1 MLRATGKSQPVSSF
15 YRAGTQDSRD
25 GEAGQPGTLA
35 SGSQSSALLHLHKSE
50 GILPSPSRAYAV
62 SGEVAGVLGEELLR
76 GFPWREKSR
85 GGWGGFLTPSP
96 APTHI
101 QKHSGRNFI
110 SECPFSRELT
120 VSQETS
126 GGDTP
131 SCQLPWQP
139 LGGCGSLFCLEQP
152 QRGSHVICINRK
164 WCPGLQVLRMEQ
176 VNQGWVGSQARS

>member
-110 SECPFSRELT
+110 SKCPFSREL
-120 VSQETS
+120 SFP
-126 GGDTP
+126 GDVWWRYP
-131 SCQLPWQP
+131 FLPASLAATRRLWLP
-139 LGGCGSLFCLEQP
+139 LLPRAATERVPCDLY
-152 QRGSHVICINRK
+152 K
-164 WCPGLQVLRMEQ
+164 
-176 VNQGWVGSQARS
+176 